1 MHAQNGL
8 PNTLQLIIFDWDGT
22 LIDSTTHIV
31 RTINAAFTEHNLPIP
46 SQEATKHI
54 IGLSFYQAMTQLTP
68 TLSDITR
75 YQLIETYRQLYK
87 NGLGEVVLFD
97 QVKTGLSALKN
108 QGILLAIATGKSRKG
123 LDDNLTMTGIQDLF
137 VTTRTVDE
145 CPSKPD
151 PTMIHSILNEL
162 NITPNHAIMIG
173 DTSYDL
179 MMARHAGI
187 NSVGVNYGAHSVDML
202 RACLPIAIFDEF
214 VSLYEWLIQQL
225 GPHHARMA

>member
-1 MHAQNGL
+1 MPIQNRL
-8 PNTLQLIIFDWDGT
+8 PSFLQLIIFDWDGT
-22 LIDSTTHIV
+22 LIDSTAHIV

-46 SQEATKHI
+46 SQEAAKHI
-54 IGLSFYQAMTQLTP
+54 IGLSFYQAITQLTP
-68 TLSDITR
+68 TLPDTKR
-75 YQLIETYRQLYK
+75 HQLIETYRQLYA
-87 NGLGEVVLFD
+87 NGLEEVVLFD

-108 QGILLAIATGKSRKG
+108 KGVLLAIATGKSRKG
-123 LDDNLTMTGIQDLF
+123 LDDNLAMTGTQNLF
-137 VTTRTVDE
+137 ATTRTVDE

-151 PTMIHSILNEL
+151 PAMIHAILSEL

-179 MMARHAGI
+179 MMARYAGI

-202 RACLPIAIFDEF
+202 RTCLPVAIFDEF

-225 GPHHARMA
+225 GSQHARMA